1 MPRAQGPRHTDTITE
16 YIAFSFFIFI
26 DIIMMEVRKLSDVIG
41 APSGEI
47 NDFIE
52 RGLLFMS
59 GLRNNGLANTLKQ
72 LLTMIFW

>member
-1 MPRAQGPRHTDTITE
+1 
-16 YIAFSFFIFI
+16 
-26 DIIMMEVRKLSDVIG
+26 MEVRKLSDVIG
-41 APSGEI
+41 APNGEI
-47 NDFIE
+47 IDYIK